1 MTMLMLR
8 SSIINYSVFHILI
21 LCILVLNTI
30 YGDVDINSDQTQMQ
44 IAVPVRVVLDMNSS
58 FSGMV
63 NLCMDMAIADFY
75 SSHSNYETR
84 LQLHKK
90 ETKNAL
96 DFNLAVVE
104 LVKNE
109 EALAILGSGMPI
121 QEAFAAE
128 VGEAAM
134 VPIVSFTARSWGLS
148 PNPNPENS
156 YIFRTAWD
164 DAVQAEAL
172 AAICGRFEW
181 GEAVILYEDTE
192 NGNQFLS
199 HTIKAFQDADIRLTY
214 MVSIPVSA
222 EDSDIEQELNTVNAK
237 QTRVFLVHMNP
248 VLGSRLFA
256 LAYAAGMMSEGYA
269 WIVTDRLSIFLNSV
283 DSKTRDVMDG
293 VVGLRPYVFDSNKL
307 KSFRARWTRNML
319 LSKTADPVM
328 DLNVY
333 GLWAYDTVTALA
345 IAAENTNHSSLL
357 LHVNKTGLLGMY
369 SSSFV
374 SELSKTKF
382 RGIAGDFELV
392 EGKLLKCSAYEIFN
406 IIGNGERRVGFWS
419 GERGITREV
428 EVMRYSKSNNEMK
441 KVVWPG
447 DSIIQPKGWSIPP
460 RGSLRVG
467 VPWRSG
473 FMEFVKVVIDPATN
487 QTHAT
492 GFAVDVFLESL
503 KQLPFPVS
511 YAFHCINDSTEEE
524 GDWSANIMLQKKIK
538 EYDIVVADT
547 TIWAP
552 RAQYTDF
559 SLPYSE
565 SGIVLVVKN
574 KKPFDMWIF
583 VRPLR
588 WDLWVAI
595 IVASMLIGVVLRVLE
610 NGGTVS
616 PNAEQYGLI
625 YWSPIAILAFQDR
638 NMVSNKWSVLVLMW
652 WLFTAFIL
660 MQSFTANLS
669 AILKLDQLK
678 FSFSQDYYV
687 GYQEGSFVKTFL
699 TENLNINESRL
710 KGYSSIQGFHD
721 GMSKGSNNGGVDA
734 IIDEL
739 PYMKLLLNS
748 YDSQYKIVGPT
759 YRTDGFGFAFPPE
772 SPLVRYFSK
781 AILNVTQGPTMT
793 YIECKNLG
801 PGYSSQDPLS
811 SVFSQGTSSLAL
823 HQFAGLFLL
832 TGSFLLLALFC
843 SQTSIGPKL
852 TRTTQHF
859 LQTYLT
865 TFNTPVTDANAD
877 AGNHGIQQ
885 DAHHNHNHNLDGAQ
899 QDPQEISETALPNT
913 AQNAG
918 EDGLELLVLPHN

>member
-1 MTMLMLR
+1 
-8 SSIINYSVFHILI
+8 
-21 LCILVLNTI
+21 
-30 YGDVDINSDQTQMQ
+30 MQ

-58 FSGMV
+58 FS
-63 NLCMDMAIADFY
+63 
-75 SSHSNYETR
+75 
-84 LQLHKK
+84 
-90 ETKNAL
+90 
-96 DFNLAVVE
+96 VVE

-333 GLWAYDTVTALA
+333 GLWAYDT
-345 IAAENTNHSSLL
+345 
-357 LHVNKTGLLGMY
+357 
-369 SSSFV
+369 
-374 SELSKTKF
+374 LSKTKF

-625 YWSPIAILAFQDR
+625 YWSPIAILAFQD
-638 NMVSNKWSVLVLMW
+638 
-652 WLFTAFIL
+652 TQI
-660 MQSFTANLS
+660 
-669 AILKLDQLK
+669 
-678 FSFSQDYYV
+678 SFSQDYYV

-877 AGNHGIQQ
+877 AGNMGFNKMPITITITISMELNKILKKSQKQ
-885 DAHHNHNHNLDGAQ
+885 PCQTLLKM
-899 QDPQEISETALPNT
+899 QERMGWNS
-913 AQNAG
+913 
-918 EDGLELLVLPHN
+918 